1 MKFGIAA
8 RAYILIAIPL
18 TFELV
23 FVATL
28 VYAQRQVDE
37 AYKRELHA
45 RLITSEINAGLASLL
60 RTGSSLIASAVLP
73 DSKISREWK
82 SEFVVLLDVE
92 KRLHALAEKDASESL
107 RQPLRDLEDEV
118 QKLRTDFDHFNVNS
132 LKDKK
137 QDAMLLE
144 LRVKEIMDLA
154 NQILADQAVIQDQEQ
169 QERERLSEFLTRAV
183 YSGVALNIVLAFAL
197 AYLFNMGTI
206 QRLGVLMANARRLVK
221 GEDLHPPAGG
231 SDEIAVLDRTLHDTY
246 ATLAEASLREKTV
259 LANTADAIFSLDAS
273 LEVRFISPAI
283 EPMLGYRVDE
293 ITGHEIDIL
302 LAPESRERTRREL
315 LSLQLSHSSS
325 TLECQLQRK
334 DGSLLP
340 SLWSVFWSEK
350 EMSLFCVARDIS
362 KEKELERLRQEF
374 ISMVSHD
381 LKSPLASIKLTF
393 SLFADGRLGDLNEQG
408 KTLTGAGEETVARL
422 IALTNEL
429 VDTEQIEQGMVKLEK
444 KSVHSGEII
453 DEAVENLASLAAS
466 RKIAIARADVV
477 SCTIAA
483 DRKRL
488 VQVLVNLLSNAVK
501 FSPEGSEIKIE
512 TRALPGDVEIA
523 VEDKGPGI
531 PEDKQE
537 QIFTRYARLDEKQSK
552 VPGGTGLGLSI
563 CKALVEA
570 HGGEIGFQSTGGG
583 TRFWFRIPRA

>member
-1 MKFGIAA
+1 MKLGIAA

-60 RTGSSLIASAVLP
+60 RAGSSVIASAVLP

-82 SEFVVLLDVE
+82 DEFIVLLDVE
-92 KRLHALAEKDASESL
+92 KRLHTLAERYASESL
-107 RQPLRDLEDEV
+107 RQPLKDLEDEV
-118 QKLRTDFDHFNVNS
+118 QKLRNDFRHFNLND
-132 LKDKK
+132 LKAKK
-137 QDAMLLE
+137 QDAMMLE
-144 LRVKEIMDLA
+144 IRVKEIMDLA
-154 NQILADQAVIQDQEQ
+154 NEILADQAVIQDQEQ
-169 QERERLSEFLTRAV
+169 QERERLSKFLTRAV

-197 AYLFNMGTI
+197 AYLFNKGTI
-206 QRLGVLMANARRLVK
+206 HRLGVLMVNARRLVEGK
-221 GEDLHPPAGG
+221 ELHPPAEG

-246 ATLAEASLREKTV
+246 ATLAEASHREKTV
-259 LANTADAIFSLDAS
+259 LANTADAIFTLDAS

-293 ITGHEIDIL
+293 LTGHEIDIV
-302 LAPESRERTRREL
+302 LAPESRERARRDL

-325 TLECQLQRK
+325 TLEFQLQRK
-334 DGSLLP
+334 DGSLVP
-340 SLWSVFWSEK
+340 SLWSVFWSRE

-408 KTLTGAGEETVARL
+408 KALTAAGEETVARL
-422 IALTNEL
+422 IDLTDEL

-444 KSVHSGEII
+444 RSVPTGEVI
-453 DEAVENLASLAAS
+453 DEAVENLASLAAG
-466 RKIAIARADVV
+466 KEIALVRSDGV
-477 SCTIAA
+477 SCDISA

-501 FSPEGSEIKIE
+501 FSAEGSEIKIK
-512 TRALPGDVEIA
+512 TRVLPGDVEIS

-531 PEDKQE
+531 PEDKRE
-537 QIFTRYARLDEKQSK
+537 QIFSRYARLDEKRST

-570 HGGEIGFQSTGGG
+570 HGGEIGFESQGGG

>member
-1 MKFGIAA
+1 MKLGIAA

-18 TFELV
+18 SFELV

-60 RTGSSLIASAVLP
+60 RSGSSLIASAVLP
-73 DSKISREWK
+73 DSKISREWQD
-82 SEFVVLLDVE
+82 EFVVLLDVE
-92 KRLHALAEKDASESL
+92 KRLHALTEEGASESL
-107 RQPLRDLEDEV
+107 RQPLHDLEDEV
-118 QKLRTDFDHFNVNS
+118 QKLRTDFNHFNVNNI
-132 LKDKK
+132 KEKK

-154 NQILADQAVIQDQEQ
+154 NQILADQAVIQDREQ

-197 AYLFNMGTI
+197 AYLFNRSTI
-206 QRLGVLMANARRLVK
+206 RRLDVLMANARRLVK
-221 GEDLHPPAGG
+221 GEELYPPVRGR
-231 SDEIAVLDRTLHDTY
+231 DEIAVLDRTLHDTY
-246 ATLAEASLREKTV
+246 ATLAEASHREKTV

-302 LAPESRERTRREL
+302 LAPEYRERTRREL

-325 TLECQLQRK
+325 AIECQLQHK

-393 SLFADGRLGDLNEQG
+393 SLFADGRLGSLNEQG

-422 IALTNEL
+422 IDLTNEL
-429 VDTEQIEQGMVKLEK
+429 VDTEQIEQGMVKLDK
-444 KSVHSGEII
+444 KPVPTEVII
-453 DEAVENLASLAAS
+453 DEAIENLASLAAS
-466 RKIAIARADVV
+466 REIAIVRSDDISVTL
-477 SCTIAA
+477 SA

-501 FSPEGSEIKIE
+501 FSPVGSEIRIE
-512 TRALPGDVEIA
+512 TRVLPDYIELA
-523 VEDKGPGI
+523 VQDRGQGI
-531 PEDKQE
+531 PAEKQD
-537 QIFTRYARLDEKQSK
+537 QIFTRYARLDEKQSQ
-552 VPGGTGLGLSI
+552 VLGGTGLGLSI

-570 HGGEIGFQSTGGG
+570 HGGEIGFQSSDDG
-583 TRFWFRIPRA
+583 TRFWFRVPKI